1 MAKTSMIMRE
11 KKRAKLN
18 KKFDEKRQK
27 LKTIIL
33 SPHASDDEK
42 IKAEMGLQS
51 LPRDSSRIRQRKRCR
66 LCGRSRAY
74 NRLTGLCR
82 IHMRY
87 AVMNG
92 LVPGMHKAQVDEPP

>member
-1 MAKTSMIMRE
+1 MAITSMIERE
-11 KKRAKLN
+11 KKRARLN
-18 KKFDEKRQK
+18 KKYGEKRKQ
-27 LKTIIL
+27 LKTIICSL
-33 SPHASDDEK
+33 HSSDDEK
-42 IKAEMGLQS
+42 MQAESQLQS
-51 LPRDSSRIRQRKRCR
+51 LPRDSSRSRGRSRCR

-92 LVPGMHKAQVDEPP
+92 LVPGMHKASW

>member
-1 MAKTSMIMRE
+1 MAKTSMVERE
-11 KKRAKLN
+11 KKRARLN

-27 LKTIIL
+27 LKATICNL
-33 SPHASDDEK
+33 HATDEEK
-42 IKAEMGLQS
+42 MQAEWQLQS
-51 LPRDSSRIRQRKRCR
+51 LPRDSSRTRQRNRCR

-92 LVPGMHKAQVDEPP
+92 LVPGMHKASW

>member
-1 MAKTSMIMRE
+1 MAKTSMVERE
-11 KKRAKLN
+11 KKRARLN
-18 KKFDEKRQK
+18 EKFREKRDA
-27 LKTIIL
+27 LKEAIIDL
-33 SPHASDDEK
+33 SLSEEEK
-42 IKAEMGLQS
+42 WEAVMKLQS
-51 LPRDSSRIRQRKRCR
+51 LPRDSSITRKRNRCR

-92 LVPGMHKAQVDEPP
+92 FVPGMHKASW

>member
-1 MAKTSMIMRE
+1 MAKTSMVNRE
-11 KKRAKLN
+11 VKRAKLN
-18 KKFDEKRQK
+18 KKYHKIRLD
-27 LKTIIL
+27 LKAVI
-33 SPHASDDEK
+33 SDPNASDEDRTN
-42 IKAEMGLQS
+42 AENKLQG
-51 LPRDSSRIRQRKRCR
+51 LPRDSSRSRQRHRCR

-92 LVPGMHKAQVDEPP
+92 FVPGMHKASW

>member
-1 MAKTSMIMRE
+1 MAKLSMKERE
-11 KKRAKLN
+11 KKRAQLN
-18 KKFDEKRQK
+18 KKYHDKRIK
-27 LKTIIL
+27 LKLII
-33 SPHASDDEK
+33 SDPDMNEEDRL
-42 IKAEMGLQS
+42 AADLALQK
-51 LPRDSSRIRQRKRCR
+51 LPRDSSRSRRRNRCK

-92 LVPGMHKAQVDEPP
+92 FVPGMHKASW

>member
-1 MAKTSMIMRE
+1 MAKKSMVLRE
-11 KKRAKLN
+11 KKRTKLVN
-18 KKFDEKRQK
+18 KYFKVRQE
-27 LKTIIL
+27 LKAIISNL
-33 SPHASDDEK
+33 NASDDDRVD
-42 IKAEMGLQS
+42 AETKLQKMC
-51 LPRDSSRIRQRKRCR
+51 RDSSPSRRRSRCK

-92 LVPGMHKAQVDEPP
+92 FVPGMHKASW

>member
-18 KKFDEKRQK
+18 KKFDEKRQS
-27 LKTIIL
+27 LKAIISNL
-33 SPHASDDEK
+33 HASDDERMQ
-42 IKAEMGLQS
+42 AELGLQS
-51 LPRDSSRIRQRKRCR
+51 LPRDSSRTRQRNRCR

-82 IHMRY
+82 IHMRG

-92 LVPGMHKAQVDEPP
+92 LVPGMHKASW